1 VKHGARWLRNA
12 VRRRLPG
19 GRLRDLRLVVLA
31 LAVLALA
38 GQQAW
43 PAPGPPPPAQAAAP
57 LYLPWQAGARMFT
70 LQGQNQG
77 THQGFTSR
85 YAFDFTPDPFKST
98 AFQVRAAREGKVSLV
113 IQDFPDSPDCNP
125 AFNNQTNLLVVDHG
139 DGTSALYLH
148 LARNSVI
155 PAVGATV
162 RLGDPLAMTGHS
174 GFVCGPAHLHF
185 TVMDSKSW
193 ESRDVPFVDP
203 DAVWDGGRPQSERWY
218 TSANAGGRSYRVAL
232 PFAGKRVRPALGFQV
247 AAPQD
252 AGGARAP

>member
-1 VKHGARWLRNA
+1 

-19 GRLRDLRLVVLA
+19 WSLGGLRLSALA
-31 LAVLALA
+31 LGVLVLA
-38 GQQAW
+38 GQQPWA
-43 PAPGPPPPAQAAAP
+43 APGAAPPAQAAAP

-85 YAFDFTPDPFKST
+85 FAFDFTPDPFKST
-98 AFQVRAAREGKVSLV
+98 PFQVRAAREGRVSLV
-113 IQDFPDSPDCNP
+113 MQDFPDSPDCNP
-125 AFNNQTNLLVVDHG
+125 AYNSQTNLVVVDHG
-139 DGTSALYLH
+139 DGSSALYLH

-185 TVMDSKSW
+185 TVIDSKSW

-203 DAVWDGGRPQSERWY
+203 DTLRDGGRPQSERWY
-218 TSANAGGRSYRVAL
+218 TSADVGGRSYRVAL
-232 PFAGKRVRPALGFQV
+232 PFAGKRARPALGFQG

-252 AGGARAP
+252 AGGYRAP